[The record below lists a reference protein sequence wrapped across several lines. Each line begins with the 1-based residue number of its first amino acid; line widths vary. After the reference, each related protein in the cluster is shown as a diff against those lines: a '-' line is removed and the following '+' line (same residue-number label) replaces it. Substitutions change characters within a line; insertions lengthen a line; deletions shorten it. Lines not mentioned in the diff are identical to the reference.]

1 MKSQPNG
8 TNVAVQN
15 SPPPLKRVEVRL
27 SKPGNR
33 ATQASLSEDSVGVF
47 LREMARYP
55 LLNAEQE
62 VKLGRLIAEGG
73 AAGERAKRELVRANL
88 HLVVSI
94 AKKYLNRGVP
104 FLDLIQ
110 EGTIGLIRAAEKFE
124 YERGYKFS
132 TYAYWWIR
140 QGITRAVAN
149 QGRLVRIPVHMVE
162 KLNQVKRIR
171 RDLTE
176 ALNRRPTQAEIAKA
190 LEISPDK
197 LDALLTLLEAGR
209 QTLSLH
215 TPVGKE
221 EDTELMQLIEAA
233 NGPTPESQMDLHLL
247 SAQLEEMLEQLSP
260 REQEILKLRCGLK
273 DGHLHTLYRNWSA
286 LRPVSRA
293 GPTNSSTSHAQT
305 APSTPTGNFGRLDD
319 LVLGSRPRL
328 LHRRNPGFR
337 SSLCSAKLCRTRTRG
352 VPPLLDKGSV
362 N

>member
-8 TNVAVQN
+8 MDVAVQN
-15 SPPPLKRVEVRL
+15 CPPPPKQVEVRL

-33 ATQASLSEDSVGVF
+33 ATQASLSEDSVGIF

-73 AAGERAKRELVRANL
+73 AARERAKRELVRANL
-88 HLVVSI
+88 RLVVSI

-140 QGITRAVAN
+140 QGITRTVAN

-171 RDLTE
+171 RELTE
-176 ALNRRPTQAEIAKA
+176 TLNRRPTQAEIAEA

-233 NGPTPESQMDLHLL
+233 NSLTPESQMDLYLL

-260 REQEILKLRCGLK
+260 REQEILKLRYGLK
-273 DGHLHTLYRNWSA
+273 DGHLHTLSEIGQLFGLSRERVRQIQA
-286 LRPVSRA
+286 RAMRKLRHPRRQEILA
-293 GPTNSSTSHAQT
+293 DWMTS
-305 APSTPTGNFGRLDD
+305 F
-319 LVLGSRPRL
+319 
-328 LHRRNPGFR
+328 
-337 SSLCSAKLCRTRTRG
+337 
-352 VPPLLDKGSV
+352 
-362 N
+362 

>member
-27 SKPGNR
+27 SKPGSR
-33 ATQASLSEDSVGVF
+33 ATQASLSEDSVGIF

-88 HLVVSI
+88 RLVVSI

-124 YERGYKFS
+124 CERGYKFS

-140 QGITRAVAN
+140 QGITRAVVN

-176 ALNRRPTQAEIAKA
+176 ALNRRPTQAEIAEA

-221 EDTELMQLIEAA
+221 EDRELMQLIEDA
-233 NGPTPESQMDLHLL
+233 NSPTPESQMDLHLL

-260 REQEILKLRCGLK
+260 REQEILKLRYGLK
-273 DGHLHTLYRNWSA
+273 DGHLHTLSEIGQLFGLSRERVRQIQA
-286 LRPVSRA
+286 RAMRKLRHPRRQEILA
-293 GPTNSSTSHAQT
+293 DWMTS
-305 APSTPTGNFGRLDD
+305 F
-319 LVLGSRPRL
+319 
-328 LHRRNPGFR
+328 
-337 SSLCSAKLCRTRTRG
+337 
-352 VPPLLDKGSV
+352 
-362 N
+362 